1 MDRRDHASIMQM
13 KNLFQSKGFQRL
25 VVLGLLVLIL
35 YGMKSMFNLILIT
48 FILTYLM
55 DRFQKFISRKLEH
68 FLPINRK
75 IIIAFLYTALISG
88 IVITLYKYVPILMV
102 QITQLVY
109 QFNVFVR
116 NPPDNEVIR
125 YLVSAIDHVELSKYV
140 NQGVDII
147 YNSLANV
154 WKVSLQILLSLILS
168 LFFLLEKSRIV
179 MFTAKFK
186 ESKLAVFYNEIE
198 YFGRKFARSFGKVIE
213 AQFLIAI
220 VNCVLSTIALWILG
234 FPQLLG
240 LALMIFLLG
249 LIPVAG
255 VIISLFPLCIIAYNT
270 GGMVYILYVLI
281 IVAVIHAI
289 ESYFLNPKF
298 MSEKTN
304 LPIFYTFMILIFS
317 EHFLGVWGLII
328 GIPIFMFLLDVLEV
342 ISDEKEEMVNNK

>member
-1 MDRRDHASIMQM
+1 MQM

-35 YGMKSMFNLILIT
+35 YGLKSMFNLILIT

-75 IIIAFLYTALISG
+75 MIIAFLYVALISG
-88 IVITLYKYVPILMV
+88 IVTTLYKYVPVLLV

-109 QFNVFVR
+109 QFNIFVR

-342 ISDEKEEMVNNK
+342 ISDEKEETVNKE